1 MQLIRQ
7 HIFKNSFH
15 EALEVLKS
23 QNNYE
28 LYYQFAPILIQEIP
42 KHMVKVIIEQGR
54 KLSPLKLL
62 PAMVICN
69 SELHAI
75 EIIKYFEHCVDVLKN
90 TDKAVHNFLLSLYAK
105 YDTKKLMEYLKSQ
118 GHDINMVSTFIK
130 FVCNFLGIAF

>member
-1 MQLIRQ
+1 MFQLIRQ

-23 QNNYE
+23 QNITD

-42 KHMVKVIIEQGR
+42 KHMVKVIIDQGR

-69 SELHAI
+69 SELHAL
-75 EIIKYFEHCVDVLKN
+75 EIIKYFEYCVNVLKN

-105 YDTKKLMEYLKSQ
+105 YDSEKLMDYLKSQ
-118 GHDINMVSTFIK
+118 GTDINMVSVSLPQRCCF
-130 FVCNFLGIAF
+130 

>member
-1 MQLIRQ
+1 MVFLFSFQLIRQ

-75 EIIKYFEHCVDVLKN
+75 EIIKYFEYCVNILKN

-105 YDTKKLMEYLKSQ
+105 YDSKKLMEYLKSQ
-118 GHDINMVSTFIK
+118 GHDINMVIMNS
-130 FVCNFLGIAF
+130 FLI

>member
-1 MQLIRQ
+1 MAFFSFQLIRQ

-28 LYYQFAPILIQEIP
+28 LYYQFVPILIQEIP

-75 EIIKYFEHCVDVLKN
+75 EIIKYFEHSVNVLKN

-105 YDTKKLMEYLKSQ
+105 YDSKKLMEYLKSQ
-118 GHDINMVSTFIK
+118 GHDINMVSTYI
-130 FVCNFLGIAF
+130 

>member
-1 MQLIRQ
+1 MIRQ
-7 HIFKNSFH
+7 HILKNSFH

-23 QNNYE
+23 QKITD

-42 KHMVKVIIEQGR
+42 KHMVKVIIDQGR

-69 SELHAI
+69 SELHAM
-75 EIIKYFEHCVDVLKN
+75 EIIKYFEYCVNDLKN

-105 YDTKKLMEYLKSQ
+105 YDPKKLMDYLKSQ
-118 GHDINMVSTFIK
+118 GTDINMVSCFLHVYVV
-130 FVCNFLGIAF
+130 FNFNY